1 MKLNGRI
8 LFCLISFII
17 FPILTLAVII
27 SLLITAMLVLL
38 LCRNL
43 DGEKDLDEFFTN
55 NMQLIPYIVVTI
67 IILTYYIYKFLYILL
82 C

>member
-8 LFCLISFII
+8 LFCLISFIV

-27 SLLITAMLVLL
+27 SLLITAMLVSLL
-38 LCRNL
+38 YSNL

-55 NMQLIPYIVVTI
+55 NMQLIPYVVVTI

>member
-1 MKLNGRI
+1 MKLNGRM

-27 SLLITAMLVLL
+27 SLLITAMLVSLL
-38 LCRNL
+38 YSNL
-43 DGEKDLDEFFTN
+43 DVEKDLDEFFTN
-55 NMQLIPYIVVTI
+55 NMQLIPYVVVTI
-67 IILTYYIYKFLYILL
+67 IILTYYIYKLLYILL

>member
-27 SLLITAMLVLL
+27 SLLITAMLVSLL
-38 LCRNL
+38 YSNL
-43 DGEKDLDEFFTN
+43 YGEKDLDEFFTN
-55 NMQLIPYIVVTI
+55 NMQLIPYVVVTI
-67 IILTYYIYKFLYILL
+67 IILTYYIYKLLYILL

>member
-27 SLLITAMLVLL
+27 SLLITAMLVSLL
-38 LCRNL
+38 YSNL